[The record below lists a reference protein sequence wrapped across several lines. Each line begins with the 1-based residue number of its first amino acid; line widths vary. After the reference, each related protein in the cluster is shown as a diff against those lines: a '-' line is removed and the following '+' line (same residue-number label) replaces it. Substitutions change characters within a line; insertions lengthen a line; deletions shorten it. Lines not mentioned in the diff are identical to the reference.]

1 MDYITNYNPLI
12 HQLHVDSD
20 SQGDQYNPKSCN
32 LAEKESYT
40 PAEAAIRWCGL
51 SQYESRILS
60 TIGCGIPALDVFPQ
74 WPCLR
79 INLLKIHSA
88 ISDNTIEYALNGTV
102 VDSAPYPR
110 IIESH
115 LARGT
120 LTIHRSALKY
130 WIAKNYPDQKPA
142 FLFDEI
148 ERTTHAA
155 INADTFRTL
164 QADRDVLRV
173 RLNTLETRCC
183 AVADENNALRKRVD
197 VLTSDLSSAEPPNE
211 RSEKTYLNIIFAL
224 LDCIQGDVPGIGKHP
239 EFKSEAKLIEAISAK
254 YLGFAGLTKRTL
266 EDKFAAA
273 KKNYKDQLTPS

>member
-1 MDYITNYNPLI
+1 MNWSPYGIKSHNS
-12 HQLHVDSD
+12 H
-20 SQGDQYNPKSCN
+20 DQYNPKSCN

-51 SQYESRILS
+51 SQYEDRILN
-60 TIGCGIPALDVFPQ
+60 TIGCGIPGLNVFPE

-88 ISDNTIEYALNGTV
+88 ISDHTIAYALNGTV

-120 LTIHRSALKY
+120 LTIHRNVLKD
-130 WIAKNYPDQKPA
+130 WMAKNYPDQKPA

-164 QADRDVLRV
+164 QADRDALK
-173 RLNTLETRCC
+173 LNLNALESKYCTVT
-183 AVADENNALRKRVD
+183 AENNALRKRVD
-197 VLTSDLSSAEPPNE
+197 DLTSDLNSAEPPGE

-224 LDCIQGDVPGIGKHP
+224 LDCIQGDVPGLGKHP
-239 EFKSEAKLIEAISAK
+239 EFKSEARLIEALSLK
-254 YLGFAGLTKRTL
+254 YLSFAGLTKRTL

-273 KKNYKDQLTPS
+273 KKNFKDQLTPS